1 MAASE
6 YDQSEEL
13 LYVSAC
19 NQPQD
24 AWLPFCE
31 QQTISVSWSFSFSCL
46 NDRFIARLCIYVS
59 VTEIFLH
66 NSEYLKRDDQIL
78 PLRLQQEERRNR
90 MTTNAKDRDRALAQ
104 SKPGEVPAPD
114 IEMDMDD
121 DVVMDEAGGLVGQ
134 DAFGSK
140 IIVIH
145 PGSQNLRIGL
155 AKDALPKTVPMV
167 IARRWGTNE
176 SEEEGGEPKPKRLRF
191 DDGTTM
197 EPEKMFGDD
206 VGVLLQHSKYLL
218 SCG

>member
-1 MAASE
+1 MPG
-6 YDQSEEL
+6 YL
-13 LYVSAC
+13 LY
-19 NQPQD
+19 
-24 AWLPFCE
+24 E
-31 QQTISVSWSFSFSCL
+31 QQKYL
-46 NDRFIARLCIYVS
+46 
-59 VTEIFLH
+59 
-66 NSEYLKRDDQIL
+66 EYLKRDDQIL

-104 SKPGEVPAPD
+104 SKPGEVLAPD
-114 IEMDMDD
+114 IELDIDD
-121 DVVMDEAGGLVGQ
+121 DVAMDEAGGLVGQ

-176 SEEEGGEPKPKRLRF
+176 SEEQGGEPKPKRLKF
-191 DDGTTM
+191 DDGTTL

-206 VGVLLQHSKYLL
+206 VGVLLTICKVP
-218 SCG
+218 CRMTDDG